1 MPAERV
7 SRSRRIG
14 HPVCPTAV
22 TDTPCATAALIPGP
36 GVVGPAPPA
45 NTGRSWPVTDRGVG
59 PAGGPPGPP
68 REPVVLGPN
77 SLGPRPVRR
86 PAPLAHVHRTGPRG
100 TTSFG
105 HILNT

>member
-22 TDTPCATAALIPGP
+22 TDTPCATQAVTRGP
-36 GVVGPAPPA
+36 GVVGPAALA
-45 NTGRSWPVTDRGVG
+45 NTGRSSPVAHRGVG
-59 PAGGPPGPP
+59 PGGPPGPP
-68 REPVVLGPN
+68 REPVALGPN
-77 SLGPRPVRR
+77 SLGPRPVRC
-86 PAPLAHVHRTGPRG
+86 PAPLAHVPRPGPRG